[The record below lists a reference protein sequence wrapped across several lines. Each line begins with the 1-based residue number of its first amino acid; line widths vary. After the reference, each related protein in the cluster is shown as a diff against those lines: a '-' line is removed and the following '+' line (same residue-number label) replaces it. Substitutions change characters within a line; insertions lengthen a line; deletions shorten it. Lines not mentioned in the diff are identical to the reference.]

1 MSKTILVPT
10 DFSEVCRNAADQA
23 AEAARIFNYQLILLH
38 IINQDTKAFLKR
50 ESADLA
56 LIDQMLEEQAI
67 DLRNRF
73 GIDVETRAME
83 GSIFTTISEIAR
95 DLEAGLIFMGTHGKV
110 GMQHLTGSYA
120 LKVITG
126 SPVPVIVVQQR
137 KVERYR
143 NIVLPITSEA
153 GPWEKTKWA
162 VFISRTF
169 LATIHMY
176 MADTEKEEVK
186 NAVNTIGQYF
196 EKNDVPYT
204 LKIAEKSSGFT
215 AQVITY
221 ATSINADM
229 IMIMTNPDKSFTNFL
244 LGTYDEEIILNSSQI
259 PVMCIN
265 PRRFNYEIL
274 GL

>member
-10 DFSEVCRNAADQA
+10 DFSEVCRNAAEQA
-23 AEAARIFNYQLILLH
+23 AEAARLFNHRLVLLH
-38 IINQDTKAFLKR
+38 VINQDTKAFLKR

-56 LIDQMLEEQAI
+56 LIDHMLEEHATE
-67 DLRNRF
+67 LRSRY
-73 GIDVETRAME
+73 GIDVEIRTAE
-83 GSIFTTISEIAR
+83 GSIFTTIGEFAR
-95 DLEAGLIFMGTHGKV
+95 DLDASMVFMGTHGKI
-110 GMQHLTGSYA
+110 GMQHLTGSFA
-120 LKVITG
+120 LKVVTS
-126 SPVPVIVVQQR
+126 SPVPVIVVQKR
-137 KVERYR
+137 KVYRYQ

-169 LATIHMY
+169 LATIHLFMT
-176 MADTEKEEVK
+176 DTDREEIK
-186 NAVNTIGQYF
+186 DTVNTIGQYF
-196 EKNDVPYT
+196 EKNNVPFS
-204 LKIAEKSSGFT
+204 LKIAEKSSGFA
-215 AQVITY
+215 AQVIDY
-221 ATSINADM
+221 ATSLNADM

>member
-23 AEAARIFNYQLILLH
+23 AEAARLFNHRLVLLH
-38 IINQDTKAFLKR
+38 VINQDTKAFLKR
-50 ESADLA
+50 GSADLA
-56 LIDQMLEEQAI
+56 LIDHMLEEHAME
-67 DLRNRF
+67 LSSRY
-73 GIDVETRAME
+73 GIEVEIRAAE
-83 GSIFTTISEIAR
+83 GSIFTTIGEFAR
-95 DLEAGLIFMGTHGKV
+95 DLDASLVFLGTHGKA
-110 GMQHLTGSYA
+110 GMQHLTGSFA
-120 LKVITG
+120 LKVVTS
-126 SPVPVIVVQQR
+126 SPVPVIVVQKR
-137 KVERYR
+137 KVDRYR

-169 LATIHMY
+169 LATIHLFMV
-176 MADTEKEEVK
+176 DTEREEIRD
-186 NAVNTIGQYF
+186 AVNTIGQHF
-196 EKNDVPYT
+196 EKNNVPFS
-204 LKIAEKSSGFT
+204 LKIAEKSSGFAT
-215 AQVITY
+215 QVIDY
-221 ATSINADM
+221 ATSLNADM

-244 LGTYDEEIILNSSQI
+244 LGTYDEEIIFNSSQI

>member
-1 MSKTILVPT
+1 VVT
-10 DFSEVCRNAADQA
+10 A
-23 AEAARIFNYQLILLH
+23 
-38 IINQDTKAFLKR
+38 
-50 ESADLA
+50 
-56 LIDQMLEEQAI
+56 
-67 DLRNRF
+67 
-73 GIDVETRAME
+73 
-83 GSIFTTISEIAR
+83 
-95 DLEAGLIFMGTHGKV
+95 
-110 GMQHLTGSYA
+110 
-120 LKVITG
+120 
-126 SPVPVIVVQQR
+126 SPVPVIVVQKK

-169 LATIHMY
+169 LATIHIY
-176 MADTEKEEVK
+176 MVDTDREEIK
-186 NAVNTIGQYF
+186 DAVNIIGQHF
-196 EKNDVPYT
+196 EKNNVPYS
-204 LKIAEKSSGFT
+204 LKIAEKSSGF
-215 AQVITY
+215 ASQVIQY

-244 LGTYDEEIILNSSQI
+244 LGTYDEEIIMNSSQI